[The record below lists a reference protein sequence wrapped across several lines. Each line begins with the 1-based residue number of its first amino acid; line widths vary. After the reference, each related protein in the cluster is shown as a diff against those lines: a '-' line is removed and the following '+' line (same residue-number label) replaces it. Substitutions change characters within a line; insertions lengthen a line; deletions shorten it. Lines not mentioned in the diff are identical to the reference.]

1 MIITHDVVIVGSGAA
16 GLYAAYWSSTKADV
30 AVISKLFPTRSHTG
44 AAQGGIGAALGNEE
58 EDHPLWHW
66 YDTVKGGDYLGD
78 QDAQKI
84 LTYDAPQTIIEL
96 EHLGVPFSRTK
107 EGKIAQRPFG
117 GHTRNFGERPV
128 RRACYAAART
138 GHAILHG
145 LYEQCVKQNVNFYSE
160 FQVLDLIMAEDNK
173 KVLGV
178 VALDILSGEVH
189 TVNAKVVVFATGG
202 AGRNYA
208 ITSNCQANTGDAL
221 GIFLKNGLPLEDL
234 EFVQFHPTGLAGLGI
249 LVTEGARGEG
259 GYLTNSNGER
269 FMERYAP
276 TVKDLAP
283 RDMISQC
290 MYKEVLEGR
299 GIAKTGRIC
308 AEDYVYLHLEHISKA
323 ELMKKLE
330 EIVDFATTYL
340 GIKPWEQPIPVMP
353 TCHYYMGGIPT
364 DSDGRVRRSH
374 ADGDI
379 VEGLYAA
386 GECACVS
393 VHGANRLGTNSLLDL
408 VVFGRRVGLHVA
420 KNVDSIKAGKLPD
433 EADKKTKDRIAA
445 VKASTGKER
454 AGQLRKELSEIMMTH
469 VAIRRTQAGME
480 QARREV
486 QALRARYVN
495 IGVDDKGAVFNTDLT
510 EALEAGFMIDYSL
523 ALIEG
528 AVTRY
533 ESRGA
538 HLRMDGKDANG
549 NEDGLPRDDA
559 NWLKHT
565 FAYLKDD
572 SATTGGAKV
581 DLAYRSVYLIHEHP
595 EDGWSPELREKM
607 KPKVRKY

>member
-1 MIITHDVVIVGSGAA
+1 MIISHDVVIVGSGAA
-16 GLYAAYWSSTKADV
+16 GLYSAYWSSTKADV

-84 LTYDAPQTIIEL
+84 LCYDAPQTIYEL
-96 EHLGVPFSRTK
+96 
-107 EGKIAQRPFG
+107 QRPFG

-138 GHAILHG
+138 GHAILHT
-145 LYEQCVKQNVNFYSE
+145 LYENCVKQNVNFYSE
-160 FQVLDLIMAEDNK
+160 FQVLDLIMTDDNK
-173 KVLGV
+173 KCVGV
-178 VALDILSGEVH
+178 IAYDLLSGETH
-189 TVNAKVVVFATGG
+189 TVHAKVVVFATGG

-221 GIFLKNGLPLEDL
+221 GIFLKHGLPLEDL

-259 GYLTNSNGER
+259 GYLTNVNGER

-299 GIAKTGRIC
+299 GINKTGRIC
-308 AEDYVYLHLEHISKA
+308 NEDYVLLHLEHIPKA
-323 ELMKKLE
+323 ELIKKLE

-340 GIKPWEQPIPVMP
+340 GIKPWEQPVPVMP

-374 ADGDI
+374 RDDDI

-420 KNVDSIKAGKLPD
+420 KNVDAIKLGKLPD
-433 EADKKTKDRIAA
+433 GADQATTSTLAKI
-445 VKASTGKER
+445 KASTGKER
-454 AGQLRKELSEIMMTH
+454 GGLLRKELSEIMMTY
-469 VAIRRTQAGME
+469 VAIRRTTEGMTK
-480 QARREV
+480 ARDQVR
-486 QALRARYVN
+486 ALRTRYLAGV
-495 IGVDDKGAVFNTDLT
+495 GVDDKGAVFNTDLM
-510 EALEAGFMIDYSL
+510 EAVECGFMIDYSL

-528 AVTRY
+528 ALQRR

-538 HLRMDGKDANG
+538 HLYMEGESFDAG
-549 NEDGLPRDDA
+549 SLPRDDA

-565 FAYLKDD
+565 FAYLKPD
-572 SATTGGAKV
+572 GQV
-581 DLAYRSVYLIHEHP
+581 DLQFRSVYLLNEHES
-595 EDGWSPELREKM
+595 DGWDPELIEKM

>member
-1 MIITHDVVIVGSGAA
+1 MIISHDVLIVGSGAA
-16 GLYAAYWSSTKADV
+16 GLYAAYWASSKADV
-30 AVISKLFPTRSHTG
+30 AVMSKLFPTRSHTG

-78 QDAQKI
+78 QDAQKV
-84 LTYDAPQTIIEL
+84 LTYDAPQTIYEL
-96 EHLGVPFSRTK
+96 EHLGVPFSRTP

-138 GHAILHG
+138 GHAILHT
-145 LYEQCVKQNVNFYSE
+145 LYEQCVKQEVTFYSE
-160 FQVLDLIMAEDNK
+160 FQVLDLVLTEDK
-173 KVLGV
+173 SKIIGA
-178 VALDILSGEVH
+178 VAIDMLTGEVH
-189 TVNAKVVVFATGG
+189 TVHAKVVVFATGG
-202 AGRNYA
+202 AGKNYA

-221 GIFLKNGLPLEDL
+221 GIMLRNGLPLEDM

-259 GYLTNSNGER
+259 GYLTNCNGER

-283 RDMISQC
+283 RDMVSQC

-299 GIAKTGRIC
+299 GINRTGRIC
-308 AEDYVYLHLEHISKA
+308 AEDYVYLNLQHISKE
-323 ELMKKLE
+323 ELKKKLE

-340 GIKPWEQPIPVMP
+340 GIKPWEAPVPVMP

-364 DSDGRVRRSH
+364 DVDGRVRK
-374 ADGDI
+374 DEGETV

-386 GECACVS
+386 GEVACVS

-408 VVFGRRVGLHVA
+408 VVYGRRVGLHVA
-420 KNVDSIKAGKLPD
+420 KNVDGIKLAKLPD
-433 EADKKTKDRIAA
+433 NADKRVKDLIARI
-445 VKASTGKER
+445 KSSTGTER
-454 AGQLRKELSEIMMTH
+454 HGELRRELSEVMMTH
-469 VAIRRTQAGME
+469 VAVIRTEEGMKT
-480 QARREV
+480 ALAKVRE
-486 QALRARYVN
+486 LKKRYENVA
-495 IGVDDKGAVFNTDLT
+495 IQDKGAVFNSDL
-510 EALEAGFMIDYSL
+510 LEAIECGFMIDYSL
-523 ALIEG
+523 VLIEG
-528 AVTRY
+528 ALVRN

-538 HLRMDGKDANG
+538 HERQMAGADGK
-549 NEDGLPRDDA
+549 LVKISRDDE

-565 FAYLKDD
+565 FSWLKPDG
-572 SATTGGAKV
+572 SVELK
-581 DLAYRSVYLIHEHP
+581 YRRPYIITEHP
-595 EDGWSPELREKM
+595 EDGWSPEMMEKM
-607 KPKVRKY
+607 KPKERKY

>member
-16 GLYAAYWSSTKADV
+16 GLYSAYWSSTKADV

-78 QDAQKI
+78 QDAQKV
-84 LTYDAPQTIIEL
+84 LTYDAPQTIYEL
-96 EHLGVPFSRTK
+96 EKMGVPFSRTPS
-107 EGKIAQRPFG
+107 GTIAQRPFG

-138 GHAILHG
+138 GHAILHT
-145 LYEQCVKQNVNFYSE
+145 LYENCVKSNVNFYSE
-160 FQVLDLIMAEDNK
+160 FQVLDLIMTDDNAK
-173 KVLGV
+173 CIGV
-178 VALDILSGEVH
+178 IAYDLLSGEIH
-189 TVNAKVVVFATGG
+189 TVHAKVVVVATGG

-221 GIFLKNGLPLEDL
+221 GIFLRRGLPLEDL

-259 GYLTNSNGER
+259 GYLTNVNGER

-299 GIAKTGRIC
+299 GMNKTGRIC
-308 AEDYVYLHLEHISKA
+308 NEDYVMLHLEHIPKA
-323 ELMKKLE
+323 ELLKKLE

-340 GIKPWEQPIPVMP
+340 GIKPWEQPVPVMP

-364 DSDGRVRRSH
+364 DIDGRVRRSH
-374 ADGDI
+374 RDGDL

-420 KNVDSIKAGKLPD
+420 KNVDGIKLGKLPD
-433 EADKKTKDRIAA
+433 AADAA
-445 VKASTGKER
+445 VVNQVATLKASTGKER
-454 AGQLRKELSEIMMTH
+454 GGLLRKELSEIMMTY
-469 VAIRRTQAGME
+469 VAIRRTTEGMTK
-480 QARREV
+480 ARDMVRD
-486 QALRARYVN
+486 LRKRFAQV
-495 IGVDDKGAVFNTDLT
+495 GVDDKGTVFNTDLM
-510 EALEAGFMIDYSL
+510 EAIECGFMIDYSL

-528 AVTRY
+528 SLTRK

-538 HLRMDGKDANG
+538 HLYMEGESFDATSMG
-549 NEDGLPRDDA
+549 RDDA

-565 FAYLKDD
+565 FAYLKPDG
-572 SATTGGAKV
+572 TV
-581 DLAYRSVYLIHEHP
+581 DLQYRAVYLINEHP
-595 EDGWSPELREKM
+595 EDGWTPEMMEKM